1 MLPGAH
7 SFAINSLFKSLSNE
21 QLMSRFSHALK
32 IGLLVL
38 ISQGL
43 VLAQSGKPVYVN
55 PLGMQAYT
63 FRGSWGNGIEA
74 TLDTIQK
81 LGITEMEGGPIA
93 GMTTEELRRQLDK
106 RNIKMPSI
114 GADYKKLSES
124 ADETIKNAKI
134 LGAKFVMVAWIP
146 HDKSGFTLADA
157 KQAVIDF
164 NKAGK
169 TLKEAGITLTYHN
182 HGYEFVPYEDGTLFD
197 YLVKNTNPEYVS
209 FEMDILWTAFPG
221 QDPVKLLNK
230 YGSRWKLMHL
240 KDLKKGVKGDL
251 SGGTPKTNDVALGTG
266 SIDIAGILKAAR
278 KAGVKHYFIEDE
290 SPSYLKQI
298 PETIAYIKG
307 LKY

>member
-1 MLPGAH
+1 M
-7 SFAINSLFKSLSNE
+7 NKLSY
-21 QLMSRFSHALK
+21 ALK
-32 IGLLVL
+32 TFLTVL
-38 ISQGL
+38 IIQGT
-43 VLAQSGKPVYVN
+43 VLAQKGKPVYTS
-55 PLGMQAYT
+55 PLGLQAYT

-81 LGITEMEGGPIA
+81 LGITEMEGGPIS

-114 GADYKKLSES
+114 GADYKLLSES

-134 LGAKFVMVAWIP
+134 LGANFVMVAWIP
-146 HDKSGFTLADA
+146 HKGSFTLADA
-157 KQAVIDF
+157 KKAVDDF

-169 TLKEAGITLTYHN
+169 ILKENGITLTYHN
-182 HGYEFVPYEDGTLFD
+182 HGYEFEPYEDGTLFD
-197 YLVKNTNPEYVS
+197 YIVKNTNPEYVS

-266 SIDIAGILKAAR
+266 SIDIDGILKAAK

-298 PETIAYIKG
+298 PQTIAYIKSV
-307 LKY
+307 KY